1 MERHCQS
8 SAFRHGVMSAPALK
22 GTGPVR
28 MIDRSGPA
36 ARYLVATAF
45 AVAAITTAT
54 SGSRA
59 QSADFYRGK
68 TITIVVGTGDSG
80 PYVISSRILA
90 RHWSKYIP
98 GNPNIIVQA
107 MPGGGGLKMAGWLH
121 HVAQRDGTVVGMP
134 VQTAAMLQVLEPNN
148 AKYDVRA
155 WNWLGIVTEMRQA
168 VMVSSAAP
176 VRSMEDARKREVIIG
191 ATAAT
196 GGNLFV
202 VPKLAKELAGAKFK
216 IVLGY
221 RGAADMDLAIA
232 NGELQG
238 RGGSWN
244 DWKQLH
250 PDWAKRDTIVPLVLT
265 GMTRDREAPDLP
277 LLRELVSDPVDR
289 QVVDFFSQ
297 TDLFARSFALPPGTP
312 QQAVDLLRASFA
324 EAVKD
329 EQLRTDLTKGRWSLE
344 TRDWRQMEQAANDT
358 LSVAPAVVARMK
370 EVLAR

>member
-1 MERHCQS
+1 MQ
-8 SAFRHGVMSAPALK
+8 
-22 GTGPVR
+22 
-28 MIDRSGPA
+28 MIDGSGHP
-36 ARYLVATAF
+36 ARYLIAIALT
-45 AVAAITTAT
+45 VAAMAT
-54 SGSRA
+54 LTSVSRA
-59 QSADFYRGK
+59 ESPPDFYRGK

-90 RHWSKYIP
+90 RHWAKYIP

-155 WNWLGIVTEMRQA
+155 WNWLGILTEMRQA
-168 VMVSSAAP
+168 VMISPATP

-202 VPKLAKELAGAKFK
+202 VPKLTKELAGAKFK

-244 DWKQLH
+244 DWKQLY
-250 PDWAKRDTIVPLVLT
+250 PDWAKHDNIVPLVLT

-289 QVVDFFSQ
+289 EVVDFFSQ

-312 QQAVDLLRASFA
+312 QQAVDLLRVSFA
-324 EAVKD
+324 AAVKD
-329 EQLRTDLTKGRWSLE
+329 EQLRADLTRGRWSLE
-344 TRDWRQMEQAANDT
+344 TRDWHQMEQAANDT
-358 LSVAPAVVARMK
+358 LNVAPDVVARMK